1 MKSANPKFGLVLT
14 GGGAKGAYQAGAL
27 KYLAE
32 LGLEPQIIAGSS
44 IGALNGAVLSS
55 HQPFEQGV
63 RRLNELWTQLG
74 QAPILRP
81 NTGKVLHV
89 FSYAAQTFV
98 PTLREWVL
106 DFLVQEGLLK
116 DRTTI
121 FDPAPIE
128 QLLRLAVDPTELRRG
143 IELWV
148 TVFPSLKIPGL
159 RYDWLIDFVRA
170 KTGTDAHW
178 LCAQDFTDDA
188 TLYNLLLASAAL
200 PKAFPSRE
208 INGRFYVD
216 GALADNVPLRP
227 LAKRGCTHVIVIHLQ
242 NESVWSPSDSRSPTE
257 EPVLKEGL
265 PPQGTGVGNPPVAPS
280 HRHDFPQTIIEIRP
294 EQLINQSDTPL
305 LGSVS
310 SLLDFNAKRLAE
322 LKTHGYQDAR
332 RCLEPLIQT
341 FRAVKDQRQSHDSLV
356 NSTQWLLNDPPL

>member
-1 MKSANPKFGLVLT
+1 MTSVKSANPRFGLVLT
-14 GGGAKGAYQAGAL
+14 GGGAKGAYQAGAI

-32 LGLEPQIIAGSS
+32 LGLEPQIIAGTS

-55 HQPFEQGV
+55 HHSFQQAV
-63 RRLNELWTQLG
+63 SRLGELWTQLG

-81 NTGKVLHV
+81 NTGIRPVL
-89 FSYAAQTFV
+89 SYAAQTFV
-98 PTLREWVL
+98 PTLRSWVL

-116 DRTTI
+116 DSTAI

-128 QLLRLAVDPTELRRG
+128 QLLHEAIDPAQLRRG

-148 TVFPSLKIPGL
+148 TVFPSVKIPGL

-178 LCAQDFTDDA
+178 LCVQDFANDA

-200 PKAFPSRE
+200 PLAFPSRE

-216 GALADNVPLRP
+216 GALADNVPLRA

-242 NESVWSPSDSRSPTE
+242 NGSVWS
-257 EPVLKEGL
+257 
-265 PPQGTGVGNPPVAPS
+265 
-280 HRHDFPQTIIEIRP
+280 RHDFPEQTLIEIRP

-305 LGSVS
+305 LGSLS
-310 SLLDFNAKRLAE
+310 SLLDFNAQRLAE
-322 LKTHGYQDAR
+322 LKRRGYQDAK

-341 FRAVKDQRQSHDSLV
+341 FRAVKDQRQSHQSLV
-356 NSTQWLLNDPPL
+356 NSTQRLFNDRPL

>member
-81 NTGKVLHV
+81 NTGKVLPV

-106 DFLVQEGLLK
+106 DFLVQFGLLK

-128 QLLRLAVDPTELRRG
+128 QLLRLAVNPAELRRG

-159 RYDWLIDFVRA
+159 GYDWLIDFVRA

-227 LAKRGCTHVIVIHLQ
+227 LAKRGCTHVIVIHLE
-242 NESVWSPSDSRSPTE
+242 NGSV
-257 EPVLKEGL
+257 
-265 PPQGTGVGNPPVAPS
+265 S

-341 FRAVKDQRQSHDSLV
+341 FRAVKDQRQSHDSLLT
-356 NSTQWLLNDPPL
+356 STQWLLNDSPLEIDYV